1 MGQTVVVVTTVY
13 LVLATT
19 LYQVM
24 RNSDNQYNSISAARR
39 LGYNISP
46 PNFDPLVESIQRSVD
61 DNTAEKLQ
69 NDSSYLDD
77 DGKINTTYRIMVLF
91 PFLDVAP
98 KDGFVDSKELEKWIL
113 QQAVDRLNFGT
124 RQALELHDENGDGL
138 VSFPEYL
145 PHVSNQDLEGDDKRR
160 GAAGWWYE
168 QFKNADADHNG
179 LLDFDELK
187 DFLHPEDSTNERIQ
201 KWLLRDEIREMD
213 YDNNQKLDWMEF
225 ETGAYD
231 GYLNYIAL
239 EAKGDKDV
247 PSEQDVFA
255 KLDLDQDELLDLDEL
270 RPFLQYMNPG
280 VLQNARHH
288 TLHLIDEADQDED
301 GKLTIQEMIN
311 NDRVFYDSLF
321 HQTNVSDDKFHDE
334 L

>member
-145 PHVSNQDLEGDDKRR
+145 PHVSNQDLGNSPP
-160 GAAGWWYE
+160 A
-168 QFKNADADHNG
+168 
-179 LLDFDELK
+179 
-187 DFLHPEDSTNERIQ
+187 S
-201 KWLLRDEIREMD
+201 
-213 YDNNQKLDWMEF
+213 
-225 ETGAYD
+225 
-231 GYLNYIAL
+231 
-239 EAKGDKDV
+239 
-247 PSEQDVFA
+247 
-255 KLDLDQDELLDLDEL
+255 
-270 RPFLQYMNPG
+270 
-280 VLQNARHH
+280 
-288 TLHLIDEADQDED
+288 
-301 GKLTIQEMIN
+301 
-311 NDRVFYDSLF
+311 
-321 HQTNVSDDKFHDE
+321 
-334 L
+334 